1 MAIEKYEDLKETY
14 QERISSVIT
23 DTPLRSF
30 DGQTL
35 PMQIGNYF
43 ALGVPEGP
51 HVLVHTKNHK
61 SIEILKK
68 LGKDSDGLTERKVR
82 ALYEDMKSYA
92 ATGMEP
98 DTLRQ
103 NELLEALS
111 DMRVV
116 ASRPA
121 PDSQWYAMPDSDD
134 ADAEPY
140 NSLSALVLKDQ
151 EELTR
156 TNINEGMLFYLG
168 EEKSEENDTASYEFS
183 SPIGSYQ
190 IIHNGADDSWKV
202 YEYPV
207 ARKLDDR
214 FAMTDGAD
222 PGLLRQ
228 LASNGSEL
236 KPPDGADSFS
246 GFDDASAFLS
256 KNFREKTVRNWHTSD
271 PYKLGSFVH
280 QRKQG
285 LAAWWHDTRG
295 PVRKAASVLKYGLM
309 AAKIAI
315 TGGAE
320 ILSDAV
326 LDKGV
331 GFLDKI
337 SKGEPTRLSE
347 TFNTKAARGEPS
359 EQLKQVFNSRAR
371 PQANRDPKMKAFL
384 RRLDFTVPSSLT
396 IPSQDALT
404 TLQKGV
410 RWVKNQL
417 GEFGSKTNQRGRD
430 MLDPN
435 ILLGKVQVLDLKDN
449 NVISEDMDYRQQVND
464 NGKQLDRVLTVRDL
478 TDPLNPFMG
487 GMMYPRNDG
496 VTQVQHGGLVREFTP
511 DENTIYVRFNPEW
524 HDPALPALE
533 RERGYLHDGNVLKIT
548 KNGRG
553 EDGLPDYDLE
563 QISDSRRRKELYEY
577 TQNRAWLTREQKE
590 SIVTT
595 RDVPEEDKEKSA
607 EKSAAPNA
615 GRATEKTAPKKLK
628 ARRKKRARI

>member
-1 MAIEKYEDLKETY
+1 MAIEKYEDLKKTY

-30 DGQTL
+30 DGQSL

-51 HVLVHTKNHK
+51 HVLVHAKNKK
-61 SIEILKK
+61 SIEILQK
-68 LGKDSDGLTERKVR
+68 LGQDKDGLTERKVR
-82 ALYEDMKSYA
+82 ALYDDMKSYA

-98 DTLRQ
+98 ETLRE

-121 PDSQWYAMPDSDD
+121 PDSQWYGMPDA
-134 ADAEPY
+134 ADTDPEPY
-140 NSLSALVLKDQ
+140 NNLSALILKDQ

-168 EEKSEENDTASYEFS
+168 EEKNEESNTTHYEFS

-190 IIHNGADDSWKV
+190 IVHNGEDDTWKV
-202 YEYPV
+202 FEYPV
-207 ARKLDDR
+207 AHKLDDR
-214 FAMTDGAD
+214 FAMTDGSA

-228 LASNGSEL
+228 LTSNATEL
-236 KPPDGADSFS
+236 KPPGDAESFN

-271 PYKLGSFVH
+271 PYQLGSFVH

-285 LAAWWHDTRG
+285 LAAWWHDTKG

-315 TGGAE
+315 SGGAE
-320 ILSDAV
+320 VINDVV

-331 GFLDKI
+331 NFLDKV

-347 TFNTKAARGEPS
+347 KFNSEAARKEPS
-359 EQLKQVFNSRAR
+359 EQLKQVFNNHAR
-371 PQANRDPKMKAFL
+371 PQTHNDPKMKAFL

-396 IPSQDALT
+396 IPSEDALT
-404 TLQKGV
+404 SLQKGV
-410 RWVKNQL
+410 RWTKKQI
-417 GEFGSKTNQRGRD
+417 GEFGSKTNQRGRN

-435 ILLGKVQVLDLKDN
+435 LLLGKVQVLDLKEN
-449 NVISEDMDYRQQVND
+449 NVISDEMDYQDQVNEH
-464 NGKQLDRVLTVRDL
+464 GQKVDRVLTVRDL

-511 DENTIYVRFNPEW
+511 DENTIYVRFNPDW

-563 QISDSRRRKELYEY
+563 QIPDSQRRRELYDY
-577 TQNRAWLTREQKE
+577 TENRAWLTREQQE
-590 SIVTT
+590 NIATT
-595 RDVPEEDKEKSA
+595 KDVPEEQPKPETANDTPAK
-607 EKSAAPNA
+607 
-615 GRATEKTAPKKLK
+615 APKTP
-628 ARRKKRARI
+628 RRKRARM